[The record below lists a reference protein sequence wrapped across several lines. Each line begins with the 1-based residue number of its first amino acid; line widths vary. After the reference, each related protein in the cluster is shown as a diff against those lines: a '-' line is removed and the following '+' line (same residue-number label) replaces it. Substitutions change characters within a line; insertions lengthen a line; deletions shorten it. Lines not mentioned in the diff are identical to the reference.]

1 MHGIL
6 LALLLLPSFIGLW
19 NPRVGHGAVYA
30 VTDRQGEVEGLD
42 VAVLGQQGTDW
53 WVEVA
58 YHGLDERR
66 VRQLVSSS
74 GAVLAVVVEEGGA
87 RRELPAGAWQGGGLP
102 IPVTQVGQKVGQ
114 EKVGAFA
121 CDVYA
126 VEGGSRL
133 WICPEVTPFGLVRLQ
148 SRDLKLELVRCT
160 GP

>member
-1 MHGIL
+1 M
-6 LALLLLPSFIGLW
+6 LLLPSFIGLW
-19 NPRVGHGAVYA
+19 NPRVGQGAIYR

-42 VAVLGQQGTDW
+42 VAVIAQSGPDW

-66 VRQLVSSS
+66 VRQLVSAS
-74 GAVLAVVVEEGGA
+74 GNVVQVVVEEGGG
-87 RRELPAGAWQGGGLP
+87 RRELPPGGWQGGGLP
-102 IPVTQVGQKVGQ
+102 VPVAQVGQKVGQ
-114 EKVGAFA
+114 ETIGRFA

-133 WICPEVTPFGLVRLQ
+133 WINPEVTPFGVVRLV

>member
-1 MHGIL
+1 M
-6 LALLLLPSFIGLW
+6 LLLPSFIGLW
-19 NPRVGHGAVYA
+19 NPRVGQGAVYS
-30 VTDRQGEVEGLD
+30 VTDRQGEVEGLE
-42 VAVLGQQGTDW
+42 VAVTGQSGADYW
-53 WVEVA
+53 IEVA

-66 VRQLVSSS
+66 VRQLVDPAGTVRS
-74 GAVLAVVVEEGGA
+74 VVVEEGGA

-102 IPVTQVGQKVGQ
+102 VPVAQVGQKVGR
-114 EKVGAFA
+114 EKLGRFA

-133 WICPEVTPFGLVRLQ
+133 WVCPEVSPFGLVRLL